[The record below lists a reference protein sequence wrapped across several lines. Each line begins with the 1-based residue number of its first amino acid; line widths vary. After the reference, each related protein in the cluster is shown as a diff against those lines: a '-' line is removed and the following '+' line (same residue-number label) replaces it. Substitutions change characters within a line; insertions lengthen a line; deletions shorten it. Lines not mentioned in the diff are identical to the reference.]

1 MVAAAFRIVA
11 LLFIMV
17 MMVLMVMVMFV
28 LMLMVMM
35 VLVFMF
41 MLVLMVMIV
50 MMLLMLLF
58 KEFHSLFQSILVL
71 HGLKYLLSIKL
82 IPLCGD
88 DRSMIIMRTKEFDYR
103 LKLAL
108 VHT

>member
-28 LMLMVMM
+28 LMLVIMM
-35 VLVFMF
+35 VL
-41 MLVLMVMIV
+41 MLVVMIV

-58 KEFHSLFQSILVL
+58 KEFHSLFQSVLIL

-82 IPLCGD
+82 IPLCGN
-88 DRSMIIMRTKEFDYR
+88 DRSMIIMGTKKFNYR
-103 LKLAL
+103 FKLSL